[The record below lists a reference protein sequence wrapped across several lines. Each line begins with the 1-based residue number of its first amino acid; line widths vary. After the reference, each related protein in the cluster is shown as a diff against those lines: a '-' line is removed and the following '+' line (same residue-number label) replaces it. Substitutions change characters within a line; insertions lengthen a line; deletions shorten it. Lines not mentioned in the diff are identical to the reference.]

1 MKPLAFEQRL
11 LLFPYLKMETM
22 LIEYLLFFKS
32 IHIVGAVAWFA
43 GLFYLVRIF
52 VYHVEAL
59 QKPNPEKDIL
69 IRQFTLMESRVY
81 RIICVPALLI
91 TWIFGVLIIVGYV
104 DAQGFSWFKVN
115 GWMHTK
121 LLLVILLS
129 GYQHFCKA
137 LMKKLAKGTYV
148 FSSMQT
154 RLLNEV
160 PTILLLLIVLLAV
173 YRNTLNYLYTLAGII
188 IFGILLYAGTKWYKS
203 RRLS

>member
-1 MKPLAFEQRL
+1 ML
-11 LLFPYLKMETM
+11 LSRGFFLFPYFKMETM

-69 IRQFTLMESRVY
+69 IHQFTLMESRVY

-104 DAQGFSWFKVN
+104 DAQGFSWFKAN

-129 GYQHFCKA
+129 GYQHYCKA
-137 LMKKLAKGTYV
+137 LMKKLSKGTYV
-148 FSSMQT
+148 LSSMQT

-160 PTILLLLIVLLAV
+160 PTILLLLIVMLAV
-173 YRNTLNYLYTLAGII
+173 YRNTLNYLYTLVGMI